1 MNTLLTTI
9 LIGIGLSMDAFSL
22 SFSYGTLNINKKDR
36 VILVSLVG
44 LFHFFMPILGLFIGN
59 IILKYIIIDLDILLA
74 IIISLIGIEMIISS
88 IKKEDNTM
96 LLSLLSFILFAFS
109 VSIDSFSV
117 GIGLKGINNNYL
129 QVSIIFSLC
138 SFIFTYVGLIL
149 GTKLNDLV
157 VRYAKTIGGIILIGL
172 GVYYFL

>member
-36 VILVSLVG
+36 VILASLVG

-157 VRYAKTIGGIILIGL
+157 GRYAKTIGGIILIGL

>member
-22 SFSYGTLNINKKDR
+22 SFSYGTLNINEKDR
-36 VILVSLVG
+36 VILSSLVG
-44 LFHFFMPILGLFIGN
+44 LFHFFMPILGLFVGN

-117 GIGLKGINNNYL
+117 GIGLKGINNNCL

-138 SFIFTYVGLIL
+138 SFIFTYIGLIL
-149 GTKLNDLV
+149 GTKLSDLV
-157 VRYAKTIGGIILIGL
+157 GRYAKTIGGIILIGL
-172 GVYYFL
+172 GIYYFL

>member
-36 VILVSLVG
+36 VILSSLVG
-44 LFHFFMPILGLFIGN
+44 LFHFFMPLLGLFIGN

-138 SFIFTYVGLIL
+138 SFIFTYIGLIL
-149 GTKLNDLV
+149 GTKLSDLV
-157 VRYAKTIGGIILIGL
+157 GRYAKTIGGIILIGL
-172 GVYYFL
+172 GIYYFL

>member
-36 VILVSLVG
+36 VILSSLVG
-44 LFHFFMPILGLFIGN
+44 LFHFFMPLLGLFVGN

-149 GTKLNDLV
+149 GTKLSDLV
-157 VRYAKTIGGIILIGL
+157 GRYAKTIGGIILIGL
-172 GVYYFL
+172 GIYYFL

>member
-36 VILVSLVG
+36 VILSSLVG
-44 LFHFFMPILGLFIGN
+44 LFHFFMPLLGLFIGN

-157 VRYAKTIGGIILIGL
+157 GRYAKTIGGIILIGL

>member
-36 VILVSLVG
+36 VILASLVG
-44 LFHFFMPILGLFIGN
+44 LFHFFMPLLGLLVGN

-74 IIISLIGIEMIISS
+74 IIIFLIGIEMIISS

-138 SFIFTYVGLIL
+138 SFIFTYIGLIL
-149 GTKLNDLV
+149 GTKLSDLV
-157 VRYAKTIGGIILIGL
+157 GRYAKTIGGIILIGL

>member
-22 SFSYGTLNINKKDR
+22 SFSYGTLNINKKNR
-36 VILVSLVG
+36 VILASLVG

-157 VRYAKTIGGIILIGL
+157 GRYAKTIGGILLIGL

>member
-22 SFSYGTLNINKKDR
+22 SFSYGTLNINKKER
-36 VILVSLVG
+36 VILASLVG

-138 SFIFTYVGLIL
+138 SFIFTYIGLIL

-157 VRYAKTIGGIILIGL
+157 GRYAKTIGGIILIGL
-172 GVYYFL
+172 GIYYFL

>member
-36 VILVSLVG
+36 VILASLVG

-157 VRYAKTIGGIILIGL
+157 GKYAKTIGGIILIGL
-172 GVYYFL
+172 GIYYFL

>member
-36 VILVSLVG
+36 LLLVSLVG
-44 LFHFFMPILGLFIGN
+44 LFHFFMPLLGLFIGN

-74 IIISLIGIEMIISS
+74 IIISLIGMEMIISS

-157 VRYAKTIGGIILIGL
+157 GRYAKTIGGIILIGL
-172 GVYYFL
+172 GIYYFL

>member
-36 VILVSLVG
+36 LILSSLVG
-44 LFHFFMPILGLFIGN
+44 LFHFFMPLLGLFIGN

-157 VRYAKTIGGIILIGL
+157 GRYAKTIGGIILIGL
-172 GVYYFL
+172 GVYYLL

>member
-36 VILVSLVG
+36 VILASLVG

-96 LLSLLSFILFAFS
+96 LLSLLSFILFSFS

-149 GTKLNDLV
+149 GTKLSDLV
-157 VRYAKTIGGIILIGL
+157 GRYAKTIGGIILIGL

>member
-22 SFSYGTLNINKKDR
+22 SFSYGTLNIKKKDR
-36 VILVSLVG
+36 VILASLVG

-74 IIISLIGIEMIISS
+74 IIVSLIGIEMIISS

-157 VRYAKTIGGIILIGL
+157 GRYAKTIGGIILIGL
-172 GVYYFL
+172 GIYYFL

>member
-1 MNTLLTTI
+1 MNNLLTTI

-36 VILVSLVG
+36 LILAFLVG
-44 LFHFFMPILGLFIGN
+44 LFHFFMPLLGLFIGN

-149 GTKLNDLV
+149 GTKLSDLV
-157 VRYAKTIGGIILIGL
+157 GRYAKTIGGIILIGL
-172 GVYYFL
+172 GICYFL

>member
-36 VILVSLVG
+36 VILSSLVG
-44 LFHFFMPILGLFIGN
+44 LFHFFMPLLGLFIGN

-117 GIGLKGINNNYL
+117 GIGLKGINNDYL

-157 VRYAKTIGGIILIGL
+157 GRYAKTIGGIILIGL
-172 GVYYFL
+172 GIYYFL

>member
-22 SFSYGTLNINKKDR
+22 SFSYGTLNINEKDR
-36 VILVSLVG
+36 VILSSLVG
-44 LFHFFMPILGLFIGN
+44 LFHFFMPLLGLFIGN

-74 IIISLIGIEMIISS
+74 IIVSLIGIEMIISS

-117 GIGLKGINNNYL
+117 GIGLKGINNNCL

-138 SFIFTYVGLIL
+138 SFIFTYIGLIL
-149 GTKLNDLV
+149 GTKLSDLV
-157 VRYAKTIGGIILIGL
+157 GRYAKTIGGIILIGL
-172 GVYYFL
+172 GIYYFL

>member
-36 VILVSLVG
+36 VILASLVG

-157 VRYAKTIGGIILIGL
+157 GRYAKTIGGIILIGL
-172 GVYYFL
+172 GIYYFL

>member
-36 VILVSLVG
+36 VILSSLVG
-44 LFHFFMPILGLFIGN
+44 LFHFFIPLLGLFIGN
-59 IILKYIIIDLDILLA
+59 IILKYIIIDLDMLLA

-88 IKKEDNTM
+88 IKNEDNN
-96 LLSLLSFILFAFS
+96 LLISLLSFILFAFS

-117 GIGLKGINNNYL
+117 GIGLKGINNNYF

-138 SFIFTYVGLIL
+138 SFIFTYVGLML
-149 GTKLNDLV
+149 GTKLSDLV
-157 VRYAKTIGGIILIGL
+157 GRYAKTIGGIILIGL
-172 GVYYFL
+172 GIYYFL

>member
-1 MNTLLTTI
+1 MKELLI
-9 LIGIGLSMDAFSL
+9 LLIIGISLSIDAFSVSTCIGIYNL
-22 SFSYGTLNINKKDR
+22 PTKKILNT
-36 VILVSLVG
+36 SLTVG

-157 VRYAKTIGGIILIGL
+157 GRYAKTIGGIILIG
-172 GVYYFL
+172 

>member
-36 VILVSLVG
+36 LILSSLVG
-44 LFHFFMPILGLFIGN
+44 LFHFFMPLLGLFVGN

-74 IIISLIGIEMIISS
+74 IIISLIGMEMIISS

-157 VRYAKTIGGIILIGL
+157 GRYAKTIGGIILIGL

>member
-1 MNTLLTTI
+1 MNTLFTTI

-36 VILVSLVG
+36 VILSSLVG
-44 LFHFFMPILGLFIGN
+44 LFHFFMPLLGLFIGN

-88 IKKEDNTM
+88 LKKEDNTI
-96 LLSLLSFILFAFS
+96 LLNILSFILFAFS

-138 SFIFTYVGLIL
+138 SFIFTYIGLIL

-157 VRYAKTIGGIILIGL
+157 GRYAKTIGGIILIGL

>member
-36 VILVSLVG
+36 VILASLVG
-44 LFHFFMPILGLFIGN
+44 LFHFFMPLLGLFVGN

-157 VRYAKTIGGIILIGL
+157 GRYAKTIGGIILIGL
-172 GVYYFL
+172 GIYYFL

>member
-36 VILVSLVG
+36 VILSSLVG
-44 LFHFFMPILGLFIGN
+44 LFHFFMPILGLFVGN

-157 VRYAKTIGGIILIGL
+157 GRYAKTIGGIILIGL
-172 GVYYFL
+172 GIYYFL

>member
-36 VILVSLVG
+36 VILASLVG
-44 LFHFFMPILGLFIGN
+44 LFHFFMPLLGLFVGN

-74 IIISLIGIEMIISS
+74 IIVSLIGIEMIISS

-117 GIGLKGINNNYL
+117 GIGLKGINSNYL

-157 VRYAKTIGGIILIGL
+157 GRYAKTIGGIILIGL

>member
-1 MNTLLTTI
+1 MNNLLTTI

-36 VILVSLVG
+36 VILASLVG
-44 LFHFFMPILGLFIGN
+44 LFHFFMPLLGLFIGN

-74 IIISLIGIEMIISS
+74 IIVSLIGIEIIISS

-117 GIGLKGINNNYL
+117 GIGLKGINNNCL

-138 SFIFTYVGLIL
+138 SFIFTYIGLIL
-149 GTKLNDLV
+149 GTKLSDLV
-157 VRYAKTIGGIILIGL
+157 GRYAKTIGGIILIGL
-172 GVYYFL
+172 GVYYFI

>member
-36 VILVSLVG
+36 VILASLVG

-138 SFIFTYVGLIL
+138 SFIFTYVALIL

-157 VRYAKTIGGIILIGL
+157 GRYAKTIGGIILIGL

>member
-36 VILVSLVG
+36 VILSSLVG

-117 GIGLKGINNNYL
+117 GIGLKGINNNCL

-138 SFIFTYVGLIL
+138 SFIFTYIGLIL
-149 GTKLNDLV
+149 GTKLSDLV
-157 VRYAKTIGGIILIGL
+157 GRYAKTIGGIILIGL

>member
-36 VILVSLVG
+36 VILASLVG

-88 IKKEDNTM
+88 IKKEDNTI

-157 VRYAKTIGGIILIGL
+157 GRYAKTIGGIILIGL
-172 GVYYFL
+172 GIYYFL